1 MRFNNRAWA
10 AGVTQNK
17 CPQCARFRRRAA
29 WPPSATPHAS
39 AQGALALDHGRCL
52 AHTKTNAHGKK
63 ARLAS
68 RRGLRSGHCS
78 RSRTPE
84 EHSVAAAT
92 TKTTVASAAAAT
104 TTTAVAASRARSP
117 PRSLVLHPPLSLSL
131 SLRLTRFLV
140 TSFGPLQDYG
150 LRMLGCTE
158 EVGGPLVRVAVPRAV
173 AMVVEEAGRASPCV
187 RMARNDISPTL
198 PRRQRRRVRG
208 VSTLY
213 TSRFV
218 RVLLAQGP
226 C

>member
-1 MRFNNRAWA
+1 MIPEGNPPSWLDVAHVGGVRTCAAQAMRFNNQAWA
-10 AGVTQNK
+10 AGVMQNK

-68 RRGLRSGHCS
+68 RRGLRSGYCS

-131 SLRLTRFLV
+131 RLTRFLV
-140 TSFGPLQDYG
+140 TSFGPLQD
-150 LRMLGCTE
+150 
-158 EVGGPLVRVAVPRAV
+158 
-173 AMVVEEAGRASPCV
+173 
-187 RMARNDISPTL
+187 
-198 PRRQRRRVRG
+198 
-208 VSTLY
+208 
-213 TSRFV
+213 
-218 RVLLAQGP
+218 
-226 C
+226 